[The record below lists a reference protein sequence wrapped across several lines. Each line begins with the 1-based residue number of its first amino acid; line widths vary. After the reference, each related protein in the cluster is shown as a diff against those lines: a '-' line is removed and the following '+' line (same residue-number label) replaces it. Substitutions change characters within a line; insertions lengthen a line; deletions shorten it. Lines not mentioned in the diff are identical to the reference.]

1 MISLIFTACLIE
13 NPVQCRDETISAEVT
28 LWECMI
34 SSQSV
39 LAQWAVEHPAYRIT
53 KYKCGRPEASL

>member
-1 MISLIFTACLIE
+1 MISLIFTACLVSQPAQCKELAIDSE
-13 NPVQCRDETISAEVT
+13 NT
-28 LWECMI
+28 LFGCLVAA
-34 SSQSV
+34 QSV